1 MPFLDVL
8 LLVAL
13 PCILGAWLGSRG
25 AHGGKLAGAAVGL
38 FAAFGTLLISALIL
52 GLRRRGWI

>member
-1 MPFLDVL
+1 MLFLGIL

-25 AHGGKLAGAAVGL
+25 ERGGKLAGAAVGL

-52 GLRRRGWI
+52 GMRRHGWI